1 MRVFKKVIILTVL
14 TLVLT
19 SCTTLQSVD
28 TGNDFLPFPDPIG
41 EDGKPIV
48 EYDEKTDTVK
58 MPYSYW
64 RKIVTFVIFSCKPNE
79 EKTVDKK

>member
-1 MRVFKKVIILTVL
+1 MKVFKKVIILIVL

-19 SCTTLQSVD
+19 SCTTSQHVD

>member
-1 MRVFKKVIILTVL
+1 MKTFKKAIIPIVL

-19 SCTTLQSVD
+19 SCTTLQTVD
-28 TGNDFLPFPDPIG
+28 TGNDFLPFPDPVG

>member
-1 MRVFKKVIILTVL
+1 MRVFKKAITLIVL

-19 SCTTLQSVD
+19 SCKTLQPVD
-28 TGNDFLPFPDPIG
+28 TGNDFLPFPAPIG

>member
-1 MRVFKKVIILTVL
+1 MRVFKKVIILIVL
-14 TLVLT
+14 TLALT
-19 SCTTLQSVD
+19 SCTTLQPVD

-48 EYDEKTDTVK
+48 EYDEKTDSVK

-64 RKIVTFVIFSCKPNE
+64 RKVVSFVIFSYKPNN
-79 EKTVDKK
+79 KKSVDKK

>member
-1 MRVFKKVIILTVL
+1 MKTFKKAIIPIVL

-19 SCTTLQSVD
+19 SCTTFQPVD

-64 RKIVTFVIFSCKPNE
+64 RKIVTFAIFSCKPNE

>member
-1 MRVFKKVIILTVL
+1 MRVFKKTIILTVL
-14 TLVLT
+14 MQALT
-19 SCTTLQSVD
+19 SCTTLQTVD

-64 RKIVTFVIFSCKPNE
+64 RKIVTFVIFSYKQNE

>member
-1 MRVFKKVIILTVL
+1 MKHSKKIIILTAL
-14 TLVLT
+14 TLALT
-19 SCTTLQSVD
+19 SCTTSQIVD
-28 TGNDFLPFPDPIG
+28 TGNDFLPFPDPIE

-64 RKIVTFVIFSCKPNE
+64 RKIVTFIIFSYKPNE

>member
-1 MRVFKKVIILTVL
+1 MKVFKKVIILTVL

-19 SCTTLQSVD
+19 SCTTLQTVD

-64 RKIVTFVIFSCKPNE
+64 RKVVSFVIFSYKPGN
-79 EKTVDKK
+79 KKSVDKK

>member
-1 MRVFKKVIILTVL
+1 MKTFKKAIIPIVL

-19 SCTTLQSVD
+19 SCTTSQHVD

-41 EDGKPIV
+41 EDSKPIV

>member
-14 TLVLT
+14 MLALT
-19 SCTTLQSVD
+19 SCTTSQHVD
-28 TGNDFLPFPDPIG
+28 AGNDFLPFPDPIG

-48 EYDEKTDTVK
+48 EYDEKTDSVK

-64 RKIVTFVIFSCKPNE
+64 RKVVTFVIFSCKPNE

>member
-1 MRVFKKVIILTVL
+1 MKVFKKAIILTVL

-19 SCTTLQSVD
+19 SCTTLQTVD
-28 TGNDFLPFPDPIG
+28 TGNDFLPFPDPIR

>member
-1 MRVFKKVIILTVL
+1 MKTFKKAIIPIVL

-19 SCTTLQSVD
+19 SCTTLQPVD

>member
-1 MRVFKKVIILTVL
+1 MRVFKKAIILTAL

-19 SCTTLQSVD
+19 SCTTLQPVD

>member
-19 SCTTLQSVD
+19 SCTTLQPVD

-64 RKIVTFVIFSCKPNE
+64 RKIVTFVIFSCKQNE

>member
-1 MRVFKKVIILTVL
+1 MKTFKKAIIPIVL

-19 SCTTLQSVD
+19 SCTTFQPVNTD
-28 TGNDFLPFPDPIG
+28 NDFLPFPDPIG

-64 RKIVTFVIFSCKPNE
+64 RKIVTFVIFSYKPNQQ
-79 EKTVDKK
+79 KTVDKK

>member
-1 MRVFKKVIILTVL
+1 MKVFKKVIILTVL

-19 SCTTLQSVD
+19 SCTTLQPVD